1 MSDAQTSQAA
11 SGRGAAKKRRN
22 TRTAVLAASIVVF
35 MIGMSFAAVPLY
47 KVFCQVTG
55 YGGTTQRTADLPDEM
70 LDRIVIVQFD
80 SNVAS
85 TLGWEFEPVQR
96 RVHVHIGE
104 PTEIAYRATN
114 LTGHATVGTA
124 VFNVTPET
132 VGAYFM
138 KVQCFCFTQ
147 QALGPGES
155 VEMPVLFY
163 IDPSIADD
171 PNLDYVDTITL
182 SYTFYPAVGA
192 EPAPVAQTATAG
204 GGLN

>member
-1 MSDAQTSQAA
+1 MSDLETSPSPAA
-11 SGRGAAKKRRN
+11 AGGRKKRSN
-22 TRTAVLAASIVVF
+22 ARTVILTGSIALF
-35 MIGMSFAAVPLY
+35 MVGMSFAAVPLY

-55 YGGTTQRTADLPDEM
+55 YGGTTQRTAELPDEV
-70 LDRIVIVQFD
+70 LDRVVIVQFD
-80 SNVAS
+80 SNTAS
-85 TLGWEFEPVQR
+85 TLGWDFEPVQR

-114 LTGHATVGTA
+114 LTGHTTVGTA
-124 VFNVTPET
+124 TFNVTPES

-147 QALGPGES
+147 QTLEAGES

-171 PNLDYVDTITL
+171 PNLNYVDTITL

-204 GGLN
+204 GG